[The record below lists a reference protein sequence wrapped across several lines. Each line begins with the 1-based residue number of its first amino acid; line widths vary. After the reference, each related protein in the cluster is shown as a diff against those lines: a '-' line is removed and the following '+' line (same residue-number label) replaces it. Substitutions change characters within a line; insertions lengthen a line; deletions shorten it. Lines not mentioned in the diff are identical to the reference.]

1 MTFAERR
8 QSFGTSVD
16 ADVYDRMR
24 PVYPDEAVAWL
35 IGDPPGALDV
45 LDLGAGTG
53 ILSRSLVVMG
63 HRVVAVDP
71 SEPMLAVLRRQS
83 PLVDVRLGSGEDI
96 PLDDRSVDAVVIGQ
110 AWHWMNAAAAASEI
124 ARVLRPGAGR
134 LGLAWNAIDT
144 AESWTA
150 HLDEIT
156 SPPGDKAQG
165 LDDDDLPRVPD
176 ERFGDAEQRAVH
188 WVKLMPDAKAV
199 ADLASTWSWV
209 ALNPERD
216 RLIEE
221 VRELAGSVAEP
232 DGTVRLPYVTYCFR
246 WRRG

>member
-16 ADVYDRMR
+16 ADVYDRFR

-35 IGDPPGALDV
+35 VADPEGALDV

-53 ILSRSLVVMG
+53 ILSRSLAAMG
-63 HRVVAVDP
+63 HRVIAVDP

-96 PLDDRSVDAVVIGQ
+96 PVDDRSLDAVVIGQ

-124 ARVLRPGAGR
+124 ARVLRPGGR
-134 LGLAWNAIDT
+134 LGLTWNAIDT
-144 AESWTA
+144 DEAWTA
-150 HLDEIT
+150 HLDRIT
-156 SPPGDKAQG
+156 SPPTDKAQAFDE
-165 LDDDDLPRVPD
+165 DDVPRLPD
-176 ERFGDAEQRAVH
+176 ERFEQPEQHSVT
-188 WVKLMPDAKAV
+188 WVKLMPDAGAV

-216 RLIEE
+216 RLVDE
-221 VRELAGSVAEP
+221 VRELAVSVAEA

-246 WRRG
+246 WRRRA